1 LAKDRVVKLDKL
13 LIKGKD
19 SFSASTPS
27 TTLFKNKIL
36 CEEENVDNSHRA
48 RKFKESKYS

>member
-1 LAKDRVVKLDKL
+1 LGKDRVVKLDKL

-19 SFSASTPS
+19 SFSAPS

-48 RKFKESKYS
+48 RKFKESKYY